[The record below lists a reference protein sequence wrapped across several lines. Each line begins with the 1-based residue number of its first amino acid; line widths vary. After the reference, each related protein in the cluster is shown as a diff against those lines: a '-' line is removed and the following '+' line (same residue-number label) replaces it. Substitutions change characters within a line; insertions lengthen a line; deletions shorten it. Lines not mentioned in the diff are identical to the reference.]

1 MKPEHEPKK
10 CHRSLKLPFNFLM
23 SEPSA
28 SSPQSLYDLLGG
40 EPNATNKIREIVEAF
55 YDVMDSD
62 EKAKTIRLMHPED
75 LTSSREKLFMFLCGW
90 TGGPQLYI
98 ERYGHPFL
106 RRRHLPFKIGEEERD
121 QWIYCMTK
129 GMLNLKM
136 DEEKIKAL
144 LNALYPIADFMRNQ

>member
-1 MKPEHEPKK
+1 
-10 CHRSLKLPFNFLM
+10 M
-23 SEPSA
+23 SENSTPNS
-28 SSPQSLYDLLGG
+28 QSLFDLLGG
-40 EPNATNKIREIVEAF
+40 EPDATNQIRAIVEAF
-55 YDVMDSD
+55 YDVMDTD
-62 EKAKTIRLMHPED
+62 EKAKTIRQMHPED
-75 LTSSREKLFMFLCGW
+75 LTSSREKLFMFLRGW
-90 TGGPQLYI
+90 TGGPQLYT

-136 DEEKIKAL
+136 EEEKIKAL

>member
-1 MKPEHEPKK
+1 
-10 CHRSLKLPFNFLM
+10 M
-23 SEPSA
+23 SQPSA
-28 SSPQSLYDLLGG
+28 STPQSLFDLLGG
-40 EPNATNKIREIVEAF
+40 DPEATNQIRAIVEAF

-62 EKAKTIRLMHPED
+62 EKAKAIRLMHPED
-75 LTSSREKLFMFLCGW
+75 LTSSREKLFMFLSGW

-106 RRRHLPFKIGEEERD
+106 RRRHLPFKIGEDERD

-129 GMLNLKM
+129 GLLNLKM
-136 DEEKIKAL
+136 EEEKIKAL

>member
-1 MKPEHEPKK
+1 
-10 CHRSLKLPFNFLM
+10 M
-23 SEPSA
+23 SQSSA
-28 SSPQSLYDLLGG
+28 STPQSLYDLLGG
-40 EPNATNKIREIVEAF
+40 EPDATNQIREIVEAF

-75 LTSSREKLFMFLCGW
+75 LTSSREKLFMFLTGW

-106 RRRHLPFKIGEEERD
+106 RRRHLPFKIGVDQRD

-129 GMLNLKM
+129 GMLNLKI
-136 DEEKIKAL
+136 EEVKIKAL

>member
-1 MKPEHEPKK
+1 
-10 CHRSLKLPFNFLM
+10 M
-23 SEPSA
+23 SQPSA

-40 EPNATNKIREIVEAF
+40 EPEATHKIREIVEAF

-62 EKAKTIRLMHPED
+62 EKAKTIRQMHPED
-75 LTSSREKLFMFLCGW
+75 LTSSREKLFMFLSGW

-129 GMLNLKM
+129 GLLNLKM
-136 DEEKIKAL
+136 DEKKIKAL

>member
-1 MKPEHEPKK
+1 
-10 CHRSLKLPFNFLM
+10 M
-23 SEPSA
+23 SQPSA
-28 SSPQSLYDLLGG
+28 STPQTLYDLLGG
-40 EPNATNKIREIVEAF
+40 EPEATHKIREIVEAF

-75 LTSSREKLFMFLCGW
+75 LTSSREKLFMFLSGW
-90 TGGPQLYI
+90 TGGPQLYT

-129 GMLNLKM
+129 GLLNLKM
-136 DEEKIKAL
+136 EEEKIKAL
-144 LNALYPIADFMRNQ
+144 LNVLYPIADFMRNQ

>member
-1 MKPEHEPKK
+1 
-10 CHRSLKLPFNFLM
+10 M
-23 SEPSA
+23 SQPSA
-28 SSPQSLYDLLGG
+28 STPQSLFDLLGG
-40 EPNATNKIREIVEAF
+40 EPEATNQIRAIVEAF

-75 LTSSREKLFMFLCGW
+75 LTSSREKLFMFLSGW

-106 RRRHLPFKIGEEERD
+106 KRRHLPFKIGEEERD

-129 GMLNLKM
+129 GLLNLKM
-136 DEEKIKAL
+136 EEEKIKAL

>member
-1 MKPEHEPKK
+1 
-10 CHRSLKLPFNFLM
+10 M

-28 SSPQSLYDLLGG
+28 LTPQSLYDLLGG
-40 EPNATNKIREIVEAF
+40 EGDATKQIREIVEAF
-55 YDVMDSD
+55 YDVMESD
-62 EKAKTIRLMHPED
+62 EKAKTIRQMHPED
-75 LTSSREKLFMFLCGW
+75 LTSSREKLFMFLTGW

-106 RRRHLPFKIGEEERD
+106 RRRHLPFKRGDEERD

-136 DEEKIKAL
+136 EEAKIKAL

>member
-1 MKPEHEPKK
+1 
-10 CHRSLKLPFNFLM
+10 M
-23 SEPSA
+23 SQPTA
-28 SSPQSLYDLLGG
+28 SIPQSLSDLLGG
-40 EPNATNKIREIVEAF
+40 EPEATYQIRAIVEAF

-62 EKAKTIRLMHPED
+62 EKAKPIRQMHPED
-75 LTSSREKLFMFLCGW
+75 LTSSREKLFMFLSGW

-136 DEEKIKAL
+136 EEEKIKTL

>member
-1 MKPEHEPKK
+1 
-10 CHRSLKLPFNFLM
+10 M
-23 SEPSA
+23 SQPSA
-28 SSPQSLYDLLGG
+28 LTPQSLYDLLGG
-40 EPNATNKIREIVEAF
+40 ETEALIQIREIVEAF
-55 YDVMDSD
+55 YDVMDTD

-75 LTSSREKLFMFLCGW
+75 LTSSREKLFMFLSGW
-90 TGGPQLYI
+90 TGGPQLYT

-106 RRRHLPFKIGEEERD
+106 RRRHLPFKIGEDERD

-136 DEEKIKAL
+136 EETKIKAL

>member
-1 MKPEHEPKK
+1 
-10 CHRSLKLPFNFLM
+10 M
-23 SEPSA
+23 SQPSA
-28 SSPQSLYDLLGG
+28 STPQTLYDLLGG
-40 EPNATNKIREIVEAF
+40 EPEATHKIREIVEAF

-75 LTSSREKLFMFLCGW
+75 LTSSREKLFMFLSGW

-98 ERYGHPFL
+98 ERYGHSFL
-106 RRRHLPFKIGEEERD
+106 RRQHLPFKIGEEERN

-129 GMLNLKM
+129 GLLNLKM
-136 DEEKIKAL
+136 EEEKIKAL

>member
-1 MKPEHEPKK
+1 
-10 CHRSLKLPFNFLM
+10 M
-23 SEPSA
+23 SQPSA
-28 SSPQSLYDLLGG
+28 STPQTLYDLLGG
-40 EPNATNKIREIVEAF
+40 EPEATHKIREIVEAF

-75 LTSSREKLFMFLCGW
+75 LTSSREKLFMFLSGW

-106 RRRHLPFKIGEEERD
+106 RRRHLPFKIGEVESD

-136 DEEKIKAL
+136 EEKKIKAL

>member
-1 MKPEHEPKK
+1 
-10 CHRSLKLPFNFLM
+10 M
-23 SEPSA
+23 SQSSA
-28 SSPQSLYDLLGG
+28 STPQSLYDLLGG
-40 EPNATNKIREIVEAF
+40 DPDATNKIREIVEAF

-62 EKAKTIRLMHPED
+62 EKAKAIRLMHPED

-90 TGGPQLYI
+90 TGGPQIYI

-106 RRRHLPFKIGEEERD
+106 RRRHLPFKIGFDERD

-129 GMLNLKM
+129 AMLNLKM
-136 DEEKIKAL
+136 DEAKIKAL

>member
-1 MKPEHEPKK
+1 
-10 CHRSLKLPFNFLM
+10 M
-23 SEPSA
+23 SQPSPPT
-28 SSPQSLYDLLGG
+28 PQTLYDLLGG
-40 EPNATNKIREIVEAF
+40 EPEATNQIREIVEAF

-62 EKAKTIRLMHPED
+62 EKAKPIRQMHPED
-75 LTSSREKLFMFLCGW
+75 LTSSREKLFMFLSGW

-98 ERYGHPFL
+98 EHYGHPFL

>member
-1 MKPEHEPKK
+1 MTQ
-10 CHRSLKLPFNFLM
+10 
-23 SEPSA
+23 PSA
-28 SSPQSLYDLLGG
+28 STPQSLFDLLGR
-40 EPNATNKIREIVEAF
+40 EPEATNQIRKIVEAF

-62 EKAKTIRLMHPED
+62 KKAKTIRQMHPKD
-75 LTSSREKLFMFLCGW
+75 LTSSREKLFMFLSGW
-90 TGGPQLYI
+90 MGGPQLYI

-129 GMLNLKM
+129 GLLNLKM
-136 DEEKIKAL
+136 EEEKIKAL

>member
-1 MKPEHEPKK
+1 
-10 CHRSLKLPFNFLM
+10 M
-23 SEPSA
+23 SQPSA
-28 SSPQSLYDLLGG
+28 STPQSLFDLLGG
-40 EPNATNKIREIVEAF
+40 EPDATNQIRAIVEAF

-75 LTSSREKLFMFLCGW
+75 LTSSREKLFMFLSGW

-136 DEEKIKAL
+136 EEEKIKAL

>member
-1 MKPEHEPKK
+1 
-10 CHRSLKLPFNFLM
+10 M
-23 SEPSA
+23 SQPSA
-28 SSPQSLYDLLGG
+28 STPQTLYDLLGG
-40 EPNATNKIREIVEAF
+40 EPEATHKIREIVEAF

-75 LTSSREKLFMFLCGW
+75 LTSSREKLFMFLTGW
-90 TGGPQLYI
+90 TGGPQLYTD
-98 ERYGHPFL
+98 RYGHPFL

-129 GMLNLKM
+129 GMLNLKIE
-136 DEEKIKAL
+136 EEKIKAL

>member
-1 MKPEHEPKK
+1 
-10 CHRSLKLPFNFLM
+10 M
-23 SEPSA
+23 SEDA
-28 SSPQSLYDLLGG
+28 SSTPPSLYDLLGG
-40 EPNATNKIREIVEAF
+40 EPEATNQIRDIVEAF
-55 YDVMDSD
+55 YDVMDRD

-129 GMLNLKM
+129 GMLLLKM
-136 DEEKIKAL
+136 EEAKIKAL
-144 LNALYPIADFMRNQ
+144 

>member
-1 MKPEHEPKK
+1 
-10 CHRSLKLPFNFLM
+10 M
-23 SEPSA
+23 SETSA
-28 SSPQSLYDLLGG
+28 STPQTLYDLLGG
-40 EPNATNKIREIVEAF
+40 EPEATHKIREIVEAF

-75 LTSSREKLFMFLCGW
+75 LTSSREKLFMFLTGW

-106 RRRHLPFKIGEEERD
+106 RRRHLPFKIGEKERD

-129 GMLNLKM
+129 GLLNLKM
-136 DEEKIKAL
+136 EEEKIKAL

>member
-1 MKPEHEPKK
+1 
-10 CHRSLKLPFNFLM
+10 M
-23 SEPSA
+23 SQPSA
-28 SSPQSLYDLLGG
+28 STPQSLFDLLGS
-40 EPNATNKIREIVEAF
+40 EPEATNQIRAIVEAF
-55 YDVMDSD
+55 YDVRDSD
-62 EKAKTIRLMHPED
+62 EKAKPIRQMHPED
-75 LTSSREKLFMFLCGW
+75 LTSSREKLFMFLSGW
-90 TGGPQLYI
+90 TGGPQLYT

-136 DEEKIKAL
+136 EEEKIKAL

>member
-1 MKPEHEPKK
+1 
-10 CHRSLKLPFNFLM
+10 M
-23 SEPSA
+23 SETSA
-28 SSPQSLYDLLGG
+28 SSPQTLYDLLGG
-40 EPNATNKIREIVEAF
+40 EPEATHKIREIVEAF

-75 LTSSREKLFMFLCGW
+75 LTSSREKLFMFLTGW
-90 TGGPQLYI
+90 TGGPQLYSD
-98 ERYGHPFL
+98 RYGHPFL

-136 DEEKIKAL
+136 EEEKIKAL

>member
-1 MKPEHEPKK
+1 
-10 CHRSLKLPFNFLM
+10 M
-23 SEPSA
+23 SQPSA
-28 SSPQSLYDLLGG
+28 PTPHTLYDLLGA
-40 EPNATNKIREIVEAF
+40 EPEATNQIRAIVEAF

-75 LTSSREKLFMFLCGW
+75 LTSSREKLFMFLTGW
-90 TGGPQLYI
+90 TGGPQLYT

-106 RRRHLPFKIGEEERD
+106 RRRHLPFKIGEDERD

-136 DEEKIKAL
+136 EEEKIKAL

>member
-1 MKPEHEPKK
+1 
-10 CHRSLKLPFNFLM
+10 M
-23 SEPSA
+23 SQNSA
-28 SSPQSLYDLLGG
+28 PNPQSLFDLLGG
-40 EPNATNKIREIVEAF
+40 EPDATDQIRAIVEAF
-55 YDVMDSD
+55 YDVMDKD
-62 EKAKTIRLMHPED
+62 EKAKKIRQMHPED
-75 LTSSREKLFMFLCGW
+75 LTSSREKLFMFLSGW

-129 GMLNLKM
+129 GLLNLKM
-136 DEEKIKAL
+136 EEEKIKAL

>member
-1 MKPEHEPKK
+1 
-10 CHRSLKLPFNFLM
+10 M
-23 SEPSA
+23 SQPTA
-28 SSPQSLYDLLGG
+28 SNPQSLYDLLGG
-40 EPNATNKIREIVEAF
+40 EPEATNQIRAIVEAF

-75 LTSSREKLFMFLCGW
+75 LTSSREKLFMFLTGW
-90 TGGPQLYI
+90 TGGPQLYTD
-98 ERYGHPFL
+98 RYGHPFL

-121 QWIYCMTK
+121 QWIYCMTR

-136 DEEKIKAL
+136 EEEKIKAL

>member
-1 MKPEHEPKK
+1 
-10 CHRSLKLPFNFLM
+10 M
-23 SEPSA
+23 SQPSA
-28 SSPQSLYDLLGG
+28 STPQTLYDLLGG
-40 EPNATNKIREIVEAF
+40 EPEATHKIREIVEAF

-75 LTSSREKLFMFLCGW
+75 LTPSREKLFMFLTGW
-90 TGGPQLYI
+90 TGGPQLYT

-136 DEEKIKAL
+136 EEEKIKAL

>member
-1 MKPEHEPKK
+1 
-10 CHRSLKLPFNFLM
+10 M
-23 SEPSA
+23 SQPSA
-28 SSPQSLYDLLGG
+28 SNPQSLFDLLGG
-40 EPNATNKIREIVEAF
+40 EPNATNQIRAIVEAF

-75 LTSSREKLFMFLCGW
+75 LKSSREKLFMFLSGW

-129 GMLNLKM
+129 GLLNLNM
-136 DEEKIKAL
+136 EEEKIKAL

>member
-1 MKPEHEPKK
+1 
-10 CHRSLKLPFNFLM
+10 M
-23 SEPSA
+23 SQPSA

-40 EPNATNKIREIVEAF
+40 EPEATHKIREIVEAF
-55 YDVMDSD
+55 YDVMERD
-62 EKAKTIRLMHPED
+62 EKAKAIRQMHPED
-75 LTSSREKLFMFLCGW
+75 LTSSREKLFMFLTGW

-129 GMLNLKM
+129 GLLNLKM
-136 DEEKIKAL
+136 EEEKIKAL